1 MLVSK
6 LILFDYHTNT
16 SEKNVSLN
24 YYVLKSEELIKTTHD
39 TPKNTLSNYE
49 KIAAHI
55 IKFPGLR
62 FHELKKEV
70 DIANGT
76 LQHHISS
83 LAKSGNISIQYDN
96 ATPRYFSNKIEGDSQ
111 IIIKRLSQNTTSKI
125 IKLLLKKKCQTFSQL
140 VKYTKKSPGT
150 VSLYKNKMLADK
162 IIVGTTDD
170 CKSCKNRSNMKIK
183 YRLVD
188 PEKVRTLVLEYGK
201 SSLRKSA
208 DNLADVFL
216 SLK

>member
-24 YYVLKSEELIKTTHD
+24 YYVLKSEELIETTHV

-49 KIAAHI
+49 NIVSHI

-83 LAKSGNISIQYDN
+83 LAKSGIISIQYDN
-96 ATPRYFSNKIEGDSQ
+96 ATPRYFSNEIKSGSQ
-111 IIIKRLSQNTTSKI
+111 IIIKRLSQNTPSKI
-125 IKLLLKKKCQTFSQL
+125 IKLLLKKECQTFAQL

-150 VSLYKNKMLADK
+150 VSLYKNKLVADK
-162 IIVGTTDD
+162 IIVGSTDN
-170 CKSCKNRSNMKIK
+170 CKCNKKHGMKIK
-183 YRLVD
+183 YRLSD
-188 PEKVRTLVLEYGK
+188 PKKVRALVLEYGK
-201 SSLRKSA
+201 SSLSKSA

>member
-6 LILFDYHTNT
+6 LILFDYHTNL

-24 YYVLKSEELIKTTHD
+24 SYIFESRGLPETVSLI
-39 TPKNTLSNYE
+39 PENMQSNYE
-49 KIAAHI
+49 NIVSHI

-62 FHELKKEV
+62 FYQLKKEIG
-70 DIANGT
+70 IANGT
-76 LQHHISS
+76 LQHHLSS
-83 LAKSGNISIQYDN
+83 LVKSGYVFIQYDN
-96 ATPRYFSNKIEGDSQ
+96 STPRYFSKKIESDSQ
-111 IIIKRLSQNTTSKI
+111 VIIKRLSQNTTSKI
-125 IKLLLKKKCQTFSQL
+125 IRLLLKKECQTFAQL
-140 VKYTKKSPGT
+140 VKYSKKSPGT

-162 IIVGTTDD
+162 IIVGSTDA
-170 CKSCKNRSNMKIK
+170 CKCHKKYDMKIK

-201 SSLRKSA
+201 SPLMKSA

>member
-24 YYVLKSEELIKTTHD
+24 YYVLKSEELIKTTHV
-39 TPKNTLSNYE
+39 TPENMLSNYE

-76 LQHHISS
+76 LQHHLSS
-83 LAKSGNISIQYDN
+83 LVKSGSISVQYDN
-96 ATPRYFSNKIEGDSQ
+96 ATPRYFSNKIEDDSQ
-111 IIIKRLSQNTTSKI
+111 IIIKRLSQNTPSKI
-125 IKLLLKKKCQTFSQL
+125 IKLLLKKECQTFAQL
-140 VKYTKKSPGT
+140 VKYSKKSPGT
-150 VSLYKNKMLADK
+150 VSLYKNKLVKDR
-162 IIVGTTDD
+162 IIIGSTDN
-170 CKSCKNRSNMKIK
+170 CKCSKKYGMKIK
-183 YRLVD
+183 YRLSD
-188 PEKVRTLVLEYGK
+188 PKKVRTLVLEYGK
-201 SSLRKSA
+201 TSLTQSA